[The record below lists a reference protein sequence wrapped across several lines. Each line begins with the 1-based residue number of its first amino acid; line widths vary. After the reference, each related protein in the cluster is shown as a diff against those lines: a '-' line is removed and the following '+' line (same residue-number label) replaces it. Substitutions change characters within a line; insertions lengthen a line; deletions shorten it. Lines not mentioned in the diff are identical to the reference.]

1 MLFGFVLLNAQMVGE
16 LGRWE
21 YGPTEAIA
29 VKGNTAY
36 ISSGSYLWVMD
47 ISNESNP
54 RLISEMKLE
63 NYIHYIRRIGN
74 YLYVS
79 KNDTLLNIYDI
90 HTDTIPALVN
100 QIEGTNSEYPWYDVY
115 VDGDTVY
122 ISGYDNKQ
130 YFIND
135 TVNLQY
141 IRRIGFDYQV
151 AVEETVLVA
160 TDDNIVVYDLKQT
173 GNINSATDL
182 YLTSEKTRGL
192 DLRIPFIY
200 FGYGSQGIG
209 IMDISNLYDIKL
221 KKTVVTDGNT
231 YDVEVIEDTILIAA
245 KGLNGIGIYDVE
257 DDTVIT
263 EIGVCETNGYTY
275 ELEIIGDRLYA
286 GARSGGLI
294 IVDISD
300 KSNPVVVGEYRGY
313 GECRR
318 MAIEGDRMYVASGD
332 GGVMIMDIT
341 DRENPEVISQCWTRD
356 IGEDVVKGGD
366 YLYVADGDS
375 GLTVVDISDE
385 YNPNVVAGIPTG
397 CYGSF
402 AGIYDNVCMIGGKWR
417 DTSADTIIDGI
428 GLIDITIPTSPIKAS
443 ELMDGHWLQYF
454 KEVDSLVHCVG
465 IAGPYTRYE
474 IWNVKNPYAPLLVDS
489 LMKNSGSYTGIA
501 ATESIAV
508 MNYLDSLRFYDVS
521 TPNNITYVKKIENP
535 SFSYALG
542 IFNNYLISTSPSYRL
557 MIYDLHSFPT
567 VDTISID
574 TMRYNGFD
582 INTQDEYLFLTH
594 NQYGL
599 SIYGFDMVPPSRIT
613 LIEPQDGDT
622 AYNNS
627 MEVTWHKSTDTGVGI
642 DRYEVYVNGIEEGET
657 TDTSITVNTT
667 STGTR
672 NVWVKVYDRVDNSI
686 YSDTNAVYLLTG
698 IEGKGDKRKETG
710 ELTIK
715 ATLNRIS
722 VYNGTTEKQE
732 IEVLDVM
739 GRVVE
744 KRELKQ
750 KEKYELS
757 PKSGIYFIRSGKN
770 KTSKIAVIK

>member
-1 MLFGFVLLNAQMVGE
+1 MVGE

-90 HTDTIPALVN
+90 HTDTVPMLVN

-192 DLRIPFIY
+192 ELKIPFIY
-200 FGYGSQGIG
+200 FGYGSKGIG

-221 KKTVVTDGNT
+221 KKTVATGGNT
-231 YDVEVIEDTILIAA
+231 YDVEIIEDTILIAA

-257 DDTVIT
+257 GDTILT

-275 ELEIIGDRLYA
+275 ELEVIGNRLYV

-294 IVDISD
+294 IVDITD
-300 KSNPVVVGEYRGY
+300 KSNPMVVGEYRGY
-313 GECRR
+313 GESRR

-385 YNPNVVAGIPTG
+385 YNPSVVGNSQITYYCSQIGVFENTCAVGGWSTEISNDTINNGIKIVDITTSSNPVNMGSINRGHKDMQFELVDTFVHVISNEG
-397 CYGSF
+397 VTPRYAIWDISNTSIPMLRDSIMGSFGFMNCLTIENDTVIMEYGS
-402 AGIYDNVCMIGGKWR
+402 A
-417 DTSADTIIDGI
+417 S
-428 GLIDITIPTSPIKAS
+428 IDIYSVTNKDNILK
-443 ELMDGHWLQYF
+443 
-454 KEVDSLVHCVG
+454 VDSM
-465 IAGPYTRYE
+465 TKSD
-474 IWNVKNPYAPLLVDS
+474 WSK
-489 LMKNSGSYTGIA
+489 LMRKYGSYLLEVNYTGDLTMWNISDIHNPDTVMT
-501 ATESIAV
+501 TEIIKTV
-508 MNYLDSLRFYDVS
+508 MD
-521 TPNNITYVKKIENP
+521 IEKTNEH
-535 SFSYALG
+535 
-542 IFNNYLISTSPSYRL
+542 
-557 MIYDLHSFPT
+557 IYT
-567 VDTISID
+567 
-574 TMRYNGFD
+574 
-582 INTQDEYLFLTH
+582 TH
-594 NQYGL
+594 NQYGI
-599 SIYGFDMVPPSRIT
+599 SVYGFDMVPPSKIT

-657 TDTSITVNTT
+657 TDTSMVVNTT

-672 NVWVKVYDRVDNSI
+672 NVWVKVYDRVGNSS

-698 IEGKGDKRKETG
+698 IEGKDETRVTDK

-715 ATLNRIS
+715 TTLNRIS

-732 IEVLDVM
+732 IEVLDIM

>member
-1 MLFGFVLLNAQMVGE
+1 MVGE

-90 HTDTIPALVN
+90 HTDTVPMLVN

-115 VDGDTVY
+115 VDGDTLW
-122 ISGYDNKQ
+122 IGGDGTIQ
-130 YFIND
+130 YVIND
-135 TVNLQY
+135 TINLQY
-141 IRRIGFDYQV
+141 VRWVVLGEQFARKDSVGISLLTDYKSIRVCNLNR
-151 AVEETVLVA
+151 
-160 TDDNIVVYDLKQT
+160 T
-173 GNINSATDL
+173 GNLLLPDDDITF
-182 YLTSEKTRGL
+182 TEKIRG
-192 DLRIPFIY
+192 IKVTYPYVY
-200 FGYGSQGIG
+200 FGYGSKGIG

-221 KKTVVTDGNT
+221 KKTVLTGGNT
-231 YDVEVIEDTILIAA
+231 YDVEMIEDTILIAA
-245 KGLNGIGIYDVE
+245 RGLNGIGIYDVE
-257 DDTVIT
+257 YDTLLT
-263 EIGVCETNGYTY
+263 EIGSCETNGYTY
-275 ELEIIGDRLYA
+275 ELEVIGNRLYA

-294 IVDISD
+294 IVDITD
-300 KSNPVVVGEYRGY
+300 KSNPTVVGEYRGY
-313 GECRR
+313 GESRR
-318 MAIEGDRMYVASGD
+318 MAIEGDRLYVASGD

-385 YNPNVVAGIPTG
+385 YNPSVVAGIVNEH
-397 CYGSF
+397 YGNFVDINQARNYLVLSGKEGESSDTLEN
-402 AGIYDNVCMIGGKWR
+402 GITIYNISSPMSPLKSKELMKGQPYSREPVLM
-417 DTSADTIIDGI
+417 DTLIYTMYNEGNLNWYMSIKGYNIKDIYNAILIDSISYYQGI
-428 GLIDITIPTSPIKAS
+428 GSGFIEI
-443 ELMDGHWLQYF
+443 GNYF
-454 KEVDSLVHCVG
+454 YYTRTNNNNDSL
-465 IAGPYTRYE
+465 IRLDAGLNQLTIKLDE
-474 IWNVKNPYAPLLVDS
+474 DL
-489 LMKNSGSYTGIA
+489 SYTSKEIQGNLLQMKYRNIRIWDLSGDTVIKDIIKDDVNYYIECDNEQNNFYVSYLNYGI
-501 ATESIAV
+501 SV
-508 MNYLDSLRFYDVS
+508 
-521 TPNNITYVKKIENP
+521 
-535 SFSYALG
+535 
-542 IFNNYLISTSPSYRL
+542 
-557 MIYDLHSFPT
+557 
-567 VDTISID
+567 
-574 TMRYNGFD
+574 
-582 INTQDEYLFLTH
+582 
-594 NQYGL
+594 
-599 SIYGFDMVPPSRIT
+599 YGFDMVPPSKIT

-657 TDTSITVNTT
+657 TDTSMVVNTT

-672 NVWVKVYDRVDNSI
+672 NVWVKVYDRVGNSS

-698 IEGKGDKRKETG
+698 IEGKDETRVTDK

-715 ATLNRIS
+715 TTLNRIS

-732 IEVLDVM
+732 IEVLDIM

>member
-1 MLFGFVLLNAQMVGE
+1 MVGE

-63 NYIHYIRRIGN
+63 NYINYIRRIGN

-90 HTDTIPALVN
+90 HTDTIPMLVN
-100 QIEGTNSEYPWYDVY
+100 QIVGPVTNSPWKDLYLY
-115 VDGDTVY
+115 GDTLL
-122 ISGYDNKQ
+122 ITKGYGRE
-130 YFIND
+130 YLLND
-135 TVNLQY
+135 TVNITY
-141 IRRIGFDYQV
+141 IRNLGLDAQLKKSDTILVGCDEAYIDVYIVKGTTSVVTPKDYYYG
-151 AVEETVLVA
+151 AENLR
-160 TDDNIVVYDLKQT
+160 
-173 GNINSATDL
+173 GL
-182 YLTSEKTRGL
+182 YLSY
-192 DLRIPFIY
+192 PYVY
-200 FGYGSQGIG
+200 FGYGSQGVG

-221 KKTVVTDGNT
+221 KKTVLTGGNT
-231 YDVEVIEDTILIAA
+231 YDVEMIEETLLIAA
-245 KGLNGIGIYDVE
+245 RGLNGIGIYDVE
-257 DDTVIT
+257 DDTLLT
-263 EIGVCETNGYTY
+263 EIGACEMNGYAY
-275 ELEIIGDRLYA
+275 ELEVIGDRLYA

-294 IVDISD
+294 IVDITD
-300 KSNPVVVGEYRGY
+300 KSNPTVVGEYRGY

-385 YNPNVVAGIPTG
+385 YNPSVVAGIPTG

-402 AGIYDNVCMIGGKWR
+402 AGIYDNVCMIGGER
-417 DTSADTIIDGI
+417 GNYDNDLDLNGI
-428 GLIDITIPTSPIKAS
+428 GLIDISTPTNPIKVNELMNGYYSQSFKNEDSVLYCVGGSGNYARNEIWNIKSPTSPVFLDSVMKFQLSYTTVCIEDTIEVANYTDSLYVYNVKDLSNMIKIHTFRTFGALYDI
-443 ELMDGHWLQYF
+443 ELMNNCLIGISNHPY
-454 KEVDSLVHCVG
+454 LV
-465 IAGPYTRYE
+465 
-474 IWNVKNPYAPLLVDS
+474 
-489 LMKNSGSYTGIA
+489 
-501 ATESIAV
+501 
-508 MNYLDSLRFYDVS
+508 
-521 TPNNITYVKKIENP
+521 
-535 SFSYALG
+535 
-542 IFNNYLISTSPSYRL
+542 
-557 MIYDLHSFPT
+557 IYDISNLPT
-567 VDTISID
+567 VDTLIID
-574 TMRYNGFD
+574 TLVTKSSGIEKIENYF
-582 INTQDEYLFLTH
+582 YLSN

-599 SIYGFDMVPPSRIT
+599 SIYGFDMVPPSKIT

-657 TDTSITVNTT
+657 TDTSIVVNTT

-672 NVWVKVYDRVDNSI
+672 NVWVKVYDRVGNSI

-698 IEGKGDKRKETG
+698 IEDGSKTKGIEK

-715 ATLNRIS
+715 TTLNRIS

-732 IEVLDVM
+732 IEILDVM

-744 KRELKQ
+744 RRELKRDEQ
-750 KEKYELS
+750 YELS
-757 PKSGIYFIRSGKN
+757 PKSGIYFIKSGRTN
-770 KTSKIAVIK
+770 KTSKIAIVK